1 MRPIMY
7 KVISVRRVDRDL
19 FEDTMLKTHG
29 VDVPDLLDDSFE
41 SRYSRRSRVS
51 DVSNTSFTSTGTTRS
66 QLREDR
72 HRLESELDSVRSSIR
87 DLEHELFFSSS
98 SLSLMERSKNVLDA
112 EVDQLR
118 AANIRLLE
126 SNRQLESDK
135 LILKSNMD
143 RLQARM
149 QAIIVEM
156 SNVASSVQEKKVA
169 SQLTA
174 LTKSHDD
181 LKRNYGVL
189 EARLESLAREN
200 TTLKK
205 QSKAQDERYA
215 KDTSSLEVEN
225 RQLVAKLDKSDR
237 LVVDQSQ
244 YIGHLKGQIRELEA
258 FLSSERDEVRGLE
271 DTLRH
276 VKNELDARKKT
287 GSFYDAL
294 RSRIAF
300 HLNDEEPPVSA
311 SSTLARENAYAP
323 SSAAARRPLPA
334 RPDHDYE
341 ELSTVQRMHRPQ

>member
-1 MRPIMY
+1 MY

-19 FEDTMLKTHG
+19 FEDTMLKIHG
-29 VDVPDLLDDSFE
+29 VDVPDLLDVSFE
-41 SRYSRRSRVS
+41 SRDSRRSRVS

-72 HRLESELDSVRSSIR
+72 YRLESELDSVTRSIR
-87 DLEHELFFSSS
+87 DLERELFFSSS

-149 QAIIVEM
+149 QAFIDEK
-156 SNVASSVQEKKVA
+156 SSEASSVKEKKFA
-169 SQLTA
+169 SELTA
-174 LTKSHDD
+174 LTKSHAD
-181 LKRNYGVL
+181 LKRDYGVL

-200 TTLKK
+200 AILKK
-205 QSKAQDERYA
+205 QVKAQDERYA
-215 KDTSSLEVEN
+215 KHTSSSEVEK
-225 RQLVAKLDKSDR
+225 RQLVAELEKIDR
-237 LVVDQSQ
+237 LRVDQSQ
-244 YIGHLKGQIRELEA
+244 YIGHLKGQIRDGDA
-258 FLSSERDEVRGLE
+258 FLLSERDEVRRLE

-276 VKNELDARKKT
+276 VRDDLKSLKKT
-287 GSFYDAL
+287 KPFYTAL
-294 RSRIAF
+294 IQSIES
-300 HLNDEEPPVSA
+300 HLNDEAPPVST
-311 SSTLARENAYAP
+311 SSTLPRENTYAP
-323 SSAAARRPLPA
+323 VSLAAARRPLPP